1 MVKQKTQN
9 ARVDKARWAA
19 YAAAG
24 VAATL
29 AGTQSAD
36 ADIFH
41 MVVDSP
47 FSGGMEVNL
56 SLPGGASLNFLNAA
70 GGRDS
75 AVFAVNSAYGDVVGV
90 YLPPGGAPSLYAAN
104 HVPGVNIATQN
115 FLIPLAGDPAARG
128 YMVYPFF
135 GAPGLDNSQF
145 ANAPGAASNGDMM
158 GGGILAFRFSGDG
171 LGGAGTRY
179 GWVRVTFDA
188 DAGTNNFVIEEYAY
202 GMADEDVLTGQT
214 VSAIPEP
221 TSLGLLALGAFGV
234 VANRRRRKL
243 VA

>member
-29 AGTQSAD
+29 AGTQSAE

-41 MVVDSP
+41 VTVASP
-47 FSGGMEVNL
+47 DGNFSDGNSVNL
-56 SLPGGASLNFLNAA
+56 LLPGASLNFLNPA
-70 GGRDS
+70 GGEDAAAFSVAGGSVAGR
-75 AVFAVNSAYGDVVGV
+75 YG
-90 YLPPGGAPSLYAAN
+90 SYAAN
-104 HVPGVNIATQN
+104 HVDGVNISDQSFLLTTQN
-115 FLIPLAGDPAARG
+115 GSMVNPGTTATYGSTYAAR
-128 YMVYPFF
+128 F
-135 GAPGLDNSQF
+135 NSQF
-145 ANAPGAASNGDMM
+145 GGAFQADSNGDTM
-158 GGGILAFRFSGDG
+158 GGGILAFRFGGDG
-171 LGGAGTRY
+171 TGGAGTQY
-179 GWVRVTFDA
+179 GWVRLTFDA
-188 DAGTNNFVIEEYAY
+188 AAGTNNFVIEEYAY
-202 GMADEDVLTGQT
+202 GMADEAVLTGQT

>member
-36 ADIFH
+36 ADIVH
-41 MVVDSP
+41 EVVGSP
-47 FSGGMEVNL
+47 FSAGNNVTL
-56 SLPGGASLNFLNAA
+56 SLPGSASLNFNNIAVND
-70 GGRDS
+70 G
-75 AVFAVNSAYGDVVGV
+75 AVFNVNSGSVAGV
-90 YLPPGGAPSLYAAN
+90 PFVYAGN
-104 HVPGVNIATQN
+104 FVDDVNIATQN
-115 FLIPLAGDPAARG
+115 FLPAGANG
-128 YMVYPFF
+128 YMVNPLSA
-135 GAPGLDNSQF
+135 GAPFYVYYPDGRPESFF
-145 ANAPGAASNGDMM
+145 AGAGMAASNGDMM

-171 LGGAGTRY
+171 MGGAGTRY

-202 GMADEDVLTGQT
+202 GMADEAVLTGQT

-234 VANRRRRKL
+234 VANRRRREL

>member
-90 YLPPGGAPSLYAAN
+90 PVDTAAPSVYAAN
-104 HVPGVNIATQN
+104 HVPGVNIATQY
-115 FLIPLAGDPAARG
+115 FLRSLSGDPAARG
-128 YMVYPFF
+128 YMVYPAF
-135 GAPGLDNSQF
+135 GDPALPNSQF
-145 ANAPGAASNGDMM
+145 AVADMAASNGDTM

-171 LGGAGTRY
+171 MGGAGTRY

-202 GMADEDVLTGQT
+202 GMADEAVLTGQT

>member
-29 AGTQSAD
+29 AGTQSAE
-36 ADIFH
+36 ASIIH
-41 MVVDSP
+41 EVVGSP
-47 FSGGMEVNL
+47 GGDFSDGNSVNL
-56 SLPGGASLNFLNAA
+56 SLPGSLSLNFLNPA
-70 GGRDS
+70 GGEDAAALS
-75 AVFAVNSAYGDVVGV
+75 VNGGSVAGFSIYAVNDMD
-90 YLPPGGAPSLYAAN
+90 
-104 HVPGVNIATQN
+104 GVNISTKRFLPATQN
-115 FLIPLAGDPAARG
+115 GSMVNPNPGASYSSTVAAR
-128 YMVYPFF
+128 F
-135 GAPGLDNSQF
+135 NSQF
-145 ANAPGAASNGDMM
+145 GGAFQATRLGDTM
-158 GGGILAFRFSGDG
+158 GGGIVSFRFGGDG
-171 LGGAGTRY
+171 MGGAGTQY
-179 GWVRVTFDA
+179 GWVRLTFDA
-188 DAGTNNFVIEEYAY
+188 AAGTNNFVIEEYAY
-202 GMADEDVLTGQT
+202 GMADEAVLTGQT

>member
-29 AGTQSAD
+29 AGTQSAE
-36 ADIFH
+36 ASIVHF
-41 MVVDSP
+41 VVASP
-47 FSGGMEVNL
+47 DGNLMGGNSVNL
-56 SLPGGASLNFLNAA
+56 SLPGSASLNFNHIAVND
-70 GGRDS
+70 G
-75 AVFAVNSAYGDVVGV
+75 AVFAVNSGSVAGV
-90 YLPPGGAPSLYAAN
+90 PFGYAGN
-104 HVPGVNIATQN
+104 YVDDVNIATQN
-115 FLIPLAGDPAARG
+115 FLPAIANG
-128 YMVYPFF
+128 YMVNPLSA
-135 GAPGLDNSQF
+135 GAPFYVYYPDGRPESFF
-145 ANAPGAASNGDMM
+145 AGAGMAASNGDMM

-171 LGGAGTRY
+171 MGGPGTRY
-179 GWVRVTFDA
+179 GWARVTYDNA
-188 DAGTNNFVIEEYAY
+188 APAGTNNFVIEEYAY
-202 GMADEDVLTGQT
+202 GMADEAVLTGQT

-234 VANRRRRKL
+234 VANRRRREL